1 MHSGCVSSWHVCTGD
16 TATVHGS
23 NIQWLHAQLMCL
35 QQMFLH
41 TLHIRCVCKNT
52 KFTRGHSKFDVNVGV
67 FSCVCVH
74 LMNVDWCRFRKKVD
88 VCGYFL
94 FAILL
99 HVCKTYDVCYFS
111 ETDLDE
117 VLQTHTVFLN
127 VSKGQ
132 VAKADDMKKAFSTT
146 DVTEI
151 CLQVRICLLWPS
163 DWLKVIYVK
172 ARKIK

>member
-1 MHSGCVSSWHVCTGD
+1 MLVSRAFCCGVMTFLPVFTDFCTFLPVY
-16 TATVHGS
+16 TVV
-23 NIQWLHAQLMCL
+23 MCE
-35 QQMFLH
+35 
-41 TLHIRCVCKNT
+41 TV
-52 KFTRGHSKFDVNVGV
+52 FTWYKPNPA
-67 FSCVCVH
+67 
-74 LMNVDWCRFRKKVD
+74 
-88 VCGYFL
+88 YFL

-151 CLQVRICLLWPS
+151 CLQVRICLIWPS
-163 DWLKVIYVK
+163 DWPKWYWMSRREKLSKC
-172 ARKIK
+172 KISAGCSHNGKMWSNYLGKGRIHHCK